1 MTQFNHSTTSLNRSV
16 KYLEAMKEG
25 IFNQYATSV
34 ADMYGI
40 SEDEMFSTSR
50 DKNVV
55 DARYMLMLLCKRRP
69 MRVMVIKAMFE
80 KRGLEM
86 HHSTVVHGIKVA
98 EGMKK
103 KDIDFSNAVKEI
115 A

>member
-1 MTQFNHSTTSLNRSV
+1 
-16 KYLEAMKEG
+16 MKEG
-25 IFNQYATSV
+25 IFNQYAAKV
-34 ADMYGI
+34 AKLYDI
-40 SEDEMFSTSR
+40 SEDEMFSP
-50 DKNVV
+50 DKTKSVV

-69 MRVMVIKAMFE
+69 MRVMVIKDMFE